1 MDLNIECELTMARA
15 LTRGKRKLSV
25 SPLRCRDR
33 RLVHRP
39 SGADSL
45 DGAIS
50 EAVRRYLH
58 DASQTDAERN
68 EVVLRRMDDWAAEIE
83 ASQSAADDQHP

>member
-1 MDLNIECELTMARA
+1 MLD
-15 LTRGKRKLSV
+15 KRKLSIT
-25 SPLRCRDR
+25 PLRWRDW

-50 EAVRRYLH
+50 ETVERYLH
-58 DASQTDAERN
+58 DAMVAEEERQ
-68 EVVLRRMDDWAAEIE
+68 EEAEN
-83 ASQSAADDQHP
+83 A